1 MSKFSRKELEAR
13 ADQLSSQ
20 IGRLHDELDADYD
33 AYSKAQIRLESLLNK
48 YDKLPA
54 DDESI
59 GTLHSQIE
67 QLRNKISDYEDRE
80 LEVDS
85 LEFELGN
92 IEDQLDEM
100 DDENERRYI
109 DGIDHFDGLEY
120 YS

>member
-1 MSKFSRKELEAR
+1 
-13 ADQLSSQ
+13 
-20 IGRLHDELDADYD
+20 
-33 AYSKAQIRLESLLNK
+33 
-48 YDKLPA
+48 
-54 DDESI
+54 
-59 GTLHSQIE
+59 
-67 QLRNKISDYEDRE
+67 
-80 LEVDS
+80 VDS